1 MLFFV
6 KKQTKVRNNVD
17 KKVKLSYN
25 ITKDLLEV
33 KTMLWKID
41 STTNFLKKALDG
53 TWYRNKVISQN
64 IANVDTPKYKRKS
77 VVFEDYLKQELS
89 SNKGLELTNNKH
101 IPGIG
106 TFKDYEPKV
115 VEDKSSSYRFDGNN
129 VNIDVETGNLAKN
142 TIMHEALIKQLID
155 EYDKVKNAIIEGG
168 K

>member
-1 MLFFV
+1 M
-6 KKQTKVRNNVD
+6 
-17 KKVKLSYN
+17 
-25 ITKDLLEV
+25 
-33 KTMLWKID
+33 
-41 STTNFLKKALDG
+41 
-53 TWYRNKVISQN
+53 
-64 IANVDTPKYKRKS
+64 
-77 VVFEDYLKQELS
+77 
-89 SNKGLELTNNKH
+89 TNNKH